1 MLTGQP
7 DAYSDVPLRNRM
19 EARGETPAALRE
31 IQNIVKAICKLK

>member
-19 EARGETPAALRE
+19 EARAETPAALRE